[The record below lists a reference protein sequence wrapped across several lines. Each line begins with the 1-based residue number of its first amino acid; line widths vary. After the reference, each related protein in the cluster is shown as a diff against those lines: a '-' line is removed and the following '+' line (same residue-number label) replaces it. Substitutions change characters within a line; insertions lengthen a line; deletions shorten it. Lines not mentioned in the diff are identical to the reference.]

1 MSDQKDTP
9 TILEKIIGHKL
20 IEVEESKK
28 ALPFSTLVE
37 RVEKTSEPLDFLKA
51 VNPNGSL
58 RIIAEVKHASP
69 SKGIFREDFDPVEI
83 ARSYERGGAAALSVL
98 TDEKFFK
105 GSLTY
110 LKDIRQAVDIPLLR
124 KDFTVDPYQVFEARL
139 YGADAIL
146 LIAAALEQHT
156 MKELL
161 DLAHS
166 LGLNAIVEVHDDS
179 ELDRAL
185 DVGSRIIGINNRDLR
200 TFEVDLTVSTRLAGR
215 IPGDIVVVA
224 ESGIG
229 SPEDIGKLR
238 GGGVHVFL
246 IGETFMRAP
255 DPGVEL
261 QKLISSSRE
270 I

>member
-1 MSDQKDTP
+1 MSNQKNTP

-37 RVEKTSEPLDFLKA
+37 RVRKTSEPRDFLKA
-51 VNPNGSL
+51 VSPNGSL

-69 SKGIFREDFDPVEI
+69 SKGIFRDDFDPVEI
-83 ARSYERGGAAALSVL
+83 ALSYERGGAAALSVL
-98 TDEKFFK
+98 TDEEFFK
-105 GSLTY
+105 GSLPY

-146 LIAAALEQHT
+146 LIAAALEQHA

-179 ELDRAL
+179 ELDRAM
-185 DVGSRIIGINNRDLR
+185 DIGSRIIGINNRDLR

-229 SPEDIGKLR
+229 SPEDIMKLR

-246 IGETFMRAP
+246 IGENFMRAP

-261 QKLISSSRE
+261 NKLISSSRK

>member
-1 MSDQKDTP
+1 MSNPKNTP

-28 ALPFSTLVE
+28 ALPFSALVK
-37 RVEKTSEPLDFLKA
+37 RAQKTYEPRDFLKA
-51 VNPNGSL
+51 VSPNGSL

-69 SKGIFREDFDPVEI
+69 SKGIFRDDFDPVEI

-110 LKDIRQAVDIPLLR
+110 LKDIRRAVDIPLLR

-146 LIAAALEQHT
+146 LIAAALEQNT

-179 ELDRAL
+179 ELDRAM
-185 DVGSRIIGINNRDLR
+185 DIGSRIIGINNRDLR

-238 GGGVHVFL
+238 SGGVHVFL
-246 IGETFMRAP
+246 VGETFMRAP

-261 QKLISSSRE
+261 QKLLSSSRG

>member
-1 MSDQKDTP
+1 MPIQKDTP

-20 IEVEESKK
+20 VEVEESKK
-28 ALPFSTLVE
+28 TLPLPALIE
-37 RVEKTSEPLDFLKA
+37 RVQKTSEPRDFLKA
-51 VNPNGSL
+51 VSPNGSL

-69 SKGIFREDFDPVEI
+69 SKGIFREDFDHVEI

-110 LKDIRQAVDIPLLR
+110 LKDIRRAVDIPLLR
-124 KDFTVDPYQVFEARL
+124 KDFTVDPYQVYEARL

-146 LIAAALEQHT
+146 LIAAALGQDT

-161 DLAHS
+161 ELAHS
-166 LGLNAIVEVHDDS
+166 IGLNAIVEVHDDS

-185 DVGSRIIGINNRDLR
+185 AVGSRIIGINNRDLR
-200 TFEVDLTVSTRLAGR
+200 TFAVDLAVSTRLAGR

-229 SPEDIGKLR
+229 SADDIGMLR

-270 I
+270 N